1 MREASKLKSLWFR
14 RALLLALWTA
24 LGLFFA
30 TKTYYV
36 QFSAGLNASWLKA
49 LWWNLMEWYGWAALL
64 PLILRICRSLE
75 TQVTARLWGRV
86 FAAHLLCGLAL
97 ALLHGAVLTLGARIE
112 AIFIE
117 SGFNWADLAW
127 LVLRNHFHAD
137 LFTYFA
143 IAGICH
149 AVKFHDQFRE
159 RALRAAE
166 LEATLAQAQ
175 LQALKMQLQPHFL
188 FNTLQTIAELV
199 HQDPDAADHMILRL
213 GDLLRM
219 TLQSDGVNEVSLKQE
234 IDFLKVYL
242 EIEQKRMGERL
253 AVTMQIDPDTWLA
266 RVPTLLLQ
274 PLVENAVRHG
284 IAPHAVGGEITI
296 SSTQANGS
304 LCLFVRDTGP
314 GFGAEAA
321 RPGGIGLANT
331 RARLRQ
337 LYGAAAR
344 LDLKND
350 HGTIVSIELPFA
362 VADPQPVTFV

>member
-1 MREASKLKSLWFR
+1 MREASESKSRWMR
-14 RALLLALWTA
+14 RAFLFGLWTA

-30 TKTYYV
+30 TKTYYL
-36 QFSAGLNASWLKA
+36 QFSAGLTANWSTA
-49 LWWNLMEWYGWAALL
+49 LWWNLMEWYGWAALS
-64 PLILRICRSLE
+64 PLILRICRGLE
-75 TQVTARLWGRV
+75 WRASAKMWGRV
-86 FAAHLLCGLAL
+86 FAAHLFCGLAL
-97 ALLHGAVLTLGARIE
+97 ALLHGAILTLGARIE

-117 SGFNWADLAW
+117 SGWNWADLAW

-149 AVKFHDQFRE
+149 AVKFHDKFRE
-159 RALRAAE
+159 REVRAAE
-166 LEATLAQAQ
+166 LEATLAQSQ
-175 LQALKMQLQPHFL
+175 LRALKMQLQPHFL

-199 HQDPDAADHMILRL
+199 HQDPDAADQMILRL
-213 GDLLRM
+213 SDLLRM
-219 TLQSDGVNEVSLKQE
+219 TLQSDGLNEVSLKQE
-234 IDFLKVYL
+234 IDFLKIYL

-253 AVTMQIDPDTWLA
+253 VVTMEIDPNTWVA

-284 IAPHAVGGEITI
+284 IAPHAAGGEITI
-296 SSTQANGS
+296 TSTQANGS

-314 GFGAEAA
+314 GFISAA
-321 RPGGIGLANT
+321 RPGGVGLANT
-331 RARLRQ
+331 RGRLRQ
-337 LYGAAAR
+337 LYGSAAR

-362 VADPQPVTFV
+362 VADPEPVTFV